1 MSKSPI
7 KKLSA
12 ATVAG
17 TVAFATLAAPSA
29 SAVEMTYK
37 DGVCTYVFNQEEMSI
52 PGVQTGYGTDTPAG
66 TAQSLPRLIQ
76 IRDERQQLLD
86 DVLRDYGDKPI
97 PKETKEYLEENYY
110 KFIRVLTEII
120 NAGDACMHQRNYKTP
135 VGTELSEEAKIGL
148 IVAGSVLGAVA
159 LVAILA
165 PAIIPLLPPQIQTL
179 LPR

>member
-1 MSKSPI
+1 
-7 KKLSA
+7 
-12 ATVAG
+12 
-17 TVAFATLAAPSA
+17 
-29 SAVEMTYK
+29 MTYK

-76 IRDERQQLLD
+76 IRDERQHLLD

-120 NAGDACMHQRNYKTP
+120 NAGDACMHKRSYKTP
-135 VGTELSEEAKIGL
+135 VGAELSEEAKTGL

-165 PAIIPLLPPQIQTL
+165 PAIIPLLPPQIQAL

>member
-1 MSKSPI
+1 
-7 KKLSA
+7 
-12 ATVAG
+12 
-17 TVAFATLAAPSA
+17 
-29 SAVEMTYK
+29 MTYK
-37 DGVCTYVFNQEEMSI
+37 DGVCTYVFNQEELSI

-120 NAGDACMHQRNYKTP
+120 IVGDACMH
-135 VGTELSEEAKIGL
+135 
-148 IVAGSVLGAVA
+148 
-159 LVAILA
+159 
-165 PAIIPLLPPQIQTL
+165 
-179 LPR
+179 

>member
-1 MSKSPI
+1 MSKSPL

-17 TVAFATLAAPSA
+17 AVAFATLAAPAA

-52 PGVQTGYGTDTPAG
+52 RGVQTGYGTDTPAG

-86 DVLRDYGDKPI
+86 DVLRDYGDNPI

-120 NAGDACMHQRNYKTP
+120 NAGDACIHQRNYKTP
-135 VGTELSEEAKIGL
+135 VGTELSEEAKTGL
-148 IVAGSVLGAVA
+148 IVAGSILGAVA

-165 PAIIPLLPPQIQTL
+165 PAIIPLLPPQIQAL